1 MDKRFKYLV
10 EKYLDNTLSKTQKAV
25 FEKYLE
31 DPACR
36 EYLEDAEKIEKIM
49 EEGFRILNKKAARA
63 VRSPEPG
70 VGRQDKKS
78 AIENPQSEIEE
89 DDIPEEIKQDVL
101 KYGAINDP
109 EARAAVNHMHERMIR
124 RNRILFLLKYVIPA
138 VFLIIS
144 LIFLWTDYFKPLPQS
159 LYRAWYK
166 PYEYTVIS
174 TKRVPDER
182 IRSAMSLYKTAD
194 YAGSAR
200 LCNEIIAS
208 GKHGGDIHF
217 LYGLNLMGRDSMQRA
232 IQEFN
237 AQINSPSVKP
247 SQKFRFSM
255 KDTKQHLPVNWYKSL
270 CYLKLGRPVSAL
282 LSLVGMKKDN

>member
-36 EYLEDAEKIEKIM
+36 EYLEDAEKIEKIINN
-49 EEGFRILNKKAARA
+49 GLKKILSLKTKNRDFDLA
-63 VRSPEPG
+63 
-70 VGRQDKKS
+70 
-78 AIENPQSEIEE
+78 E

-144 LIFLWTDYFKPLPQS
+144 LIFLWTDYLKPLPQS

-174 TKRVPDER
+174 TTRVPDER
-182 IRSAMSLYKTAD
+182 IKSAMSLYKSGD
-194 YAGSAR
+194 YAGSAS

-217 LYGLNLMGRDSMQRA
+217 LYGLNLMARDSMQRA
-232 IQEFN
+232 IKEFD
-237 AQINSPSVKP
+237 AQINSPSVKYTE
-247 SQKFRFSM
+247 K
-255 KDTKQHLPVNWYKSL
+255 HLPVYWYKGL
-270 CYLKLGRPVSAL
+270 CWLKLGRPDSAL
-282 LSLVGMKKDN
+282 LTIMKGYYREFRKR